1 MVPNKYLMR
10 LSRIFTDQTLTPGG
24 EVTLD
29 KSASQH
35 LLKVLRL
42 KSGAEL
48 RLFNGLGGE
57 YAATLLGE
65 SGKQAQVKVSEFYDA
80 DLESPLHIQLVIAI
94 SRGDRMDWVM
104 QKATELGVAAIQ
116 PLFSERTE
124 VQLKG
129 DRLARKQQHWQQI
142 VISACEQCGRNT
154 IPVVSNAIKL
164 NDWHPD
170 PANLNF
176 VLHFSEKSL
185 QDYSKPAAQKI
196 ALLIGPEGGFT
207 VTEIDRLISDGCK
220 PLTLGPRVLRT
231 ETAPLAAISI
241 LQSFWG
247 DLS

>member
-1 MVPNKYLMR
+1 MR
-10 LSRIFTDQTLTPGG
+10 LSRIFTDQPLSPGCA
-24 EVTLD
+24 VTLD
-29 KSASQH
+29 KAASQH

-42 KSGAEL
+42 KPGAEL

-65 SGKQAQVKVSEFYDA
+65 SGKQAQVKISEFHDI

-94 SRGDRMDWVM
+94 SRGDRMDWAM
-104 QKATELGVAAIQ
+104 QKATELGVTSIQ

-154 IPVVSNAIKL
+154 IPVVSNVIKL
-164 NDWHPD
+164 SDWRPD

-176 VLHFSEKSL
+176 VLHFSQKSL
-185 QDYSKPAAQKI
+185 QDYSQPAVQKV

-207 VTEIDRLISDGCK
+207 AAEIDRLINDGCQ

-241 LQSFWG
+241 VQSLWG
-247 DLS
+247 DLSQPH